1 MKIDLRFTL
10 DSENEEHRKAI
21 HVYNSLRRKHRVDFF
36 VELTK
41 AYWDKDL
48 VGYPNMTNEA
58 EVSTS
63 PSSAHASRVNSQSKS
78 EINALPHNSE
88 PRDSHSLK
96 TDGDIPKKR
105 NPLLG

>member
-10 DSENEEHRKAI
+10 DSENEEHRKAL

-41 AYWDKDL
+41 PYWDKDL
-48 VGYPNMTNEA
+48 VNYPNIHGSAVEHNL
-58 EVSTS
+58 VSSIENDASQKLETGTTS
-63 PSSAHASRVNSQSKS
+63 KNFQSQDAS
-78 EINALPHNSE
+78 
-88 PRDSHSLK
+88 SLK
-96 TDGDIPKKR
+96 NDANIPKKR

>member
-10 DSENEEHRKAI
+10 DSENEEHKKAI
-21 HVYNSLRRKHRVDFF
+21 NVYNSLRRKHRVEFF

-48 VGYPNMTNEA
+48 VDYPNLKKEVRSLSSNVNESHP
-58 EVSTS
+58 VSPVS
-63 PSSAHASRVNSQSKS
+63 KVVSVRESQTL
-78 EINALPHNSE
+78 EEPHNE
-88 PRDSHSLK
+88 
-96 TDGDIPKKR
+96 PKKR

>member
-36 VELTK
+36 VGLTK

-48 VGYPNMTNEA
+48 VRYPDIDLIDKN
-58 EVSTS
+58 TS
-63 PSSAHASRVNSQSKS
+63 SNQNAVMDSGFSVPKVAHEECNLSGEQKS
-78 EINALPHNSE
+78 VDKS
-88 PRDSHSLK
+88 
-96 TDGDIPKKR
+96 KKR
-105 NPLLG
+105 NPLFG

>member
-48 VGYPNMTNEA
+48 VGYPNMIDEA
-58 EVSTS
+58 GVNSP
-63 PSSAHASRVNSQSKS
+63 PSSDYVSKIDSQPKS
-78 EINALPHNSE
+78 EINALSHNS
-88 PRDSHSLK
+88 DSRNSTSVK
-96 TDGDIPKKR
+96 SDGDIPKKR